1 MVDVEILKLFE
12 YKYNNIPKEKE
23 RCAVNNN
30 IHVIN
35 ANYIKIY
42 SF

>member
-23 RCAVNNN
+23 RCAVN

-35 ANYIKIY
+35 AEANYIKIY